1 MPNPVIGIAAAS
13 AGSGLVAANAQKK
26 AAQSASAAQT
36 ASAEAGIAE
45 QRRQFDKV
53 QQLLRPFVNQGTRA
67 FRQAAGLAGARG
79 PEAEAR
85 QIQRVIDSP
94 TYQAALEQ
102 GQESILSQAS
112 ATGGLR
118 GGDTQAALAQFA
130 PQLLS
135 QEIQNRFSRLGGLGQ
150 VGQSA
155 AAGVGSA
162 AQVTGQNVANLQGQI
177 GAAQAGGALAQGQAT
192 QTALGGITQ
201 GLGTV
206 FGSTGT
212 TIPEGQTVFSRWG
225 F

>member
-1 MPNPVIGIAAAS
+1 MANPIIGIAAAS
-13 AGSGLVAANAQKK
+13 AGSGLISARSQRK
-26 AAQSASAAQT
+26 AAQSAASSQEAA
-36 ASAEAGIAE
+36 ALAGIQE
-45 QRRQFDKV
+45 QRRQFNKV
-53 QQLLRPFVNQGTRA
+53 QSLLKPFVNQGTDA
-67 FRQAAGLAGARG
+67 FRQAAALAGARG
-79 PEAEAR
+79 PEAEQR
-85 QIQRVIDSP
+85 QINRVVESP
-94 TYQAALEQ
+94 TFQAALEQ

-118 GGDTQAALAQFA
+118 GGNTQAALAQFA

-150 VGQSA
+150 VGQAS

-162 AQVTGQNVANLQGQI
+162 AQLTGQNIANLQGQI
-177 GAAQAGGALAQGQAT
+177 GAAQAGSALASGQAA

-206 FGSTGT
+206 FGSAGT
-212 TIPEGQTVFSRWG
+212 AIPAGQTVFSRWG